1 MNEVCKMCFGSGF
14 LIHGFVPPKPCIR
27 CNGKGIIK
35 TKKYNFH
42 FYWIKLLRRKSLM
55 GSSRLIF
62 GWFFIIGI
70 IAFFIMMMGLFYV
83 WAFVK

>member
-1 MNEVCKMCFGSGF
+1 VLLK
-14 LIHGFVPPKPCIR
+14 L
-27 CNGKGIIK
+27 
-35 TKKYNFH
+35 KKYNTS

-55 GSSRLIF
+55 DSSRLIF

-70 IAFFIMMMGLFYV
+70 IAFFIMMMGLLYV